1 MGKTRKNYSL
11 TEETI
16 GAIDAEAD
24 RLGVSASEALEGL
37 VSRAAKSPQEQAP
50 TGAPT
55 SPQDGARG
63 ARAADPDD
71 DRLNDLRDEIQA
83 LRAQLGAKDAQ
94 ITALSTIATQAQ
106 AVSMATVRQLGTAGQ
121 GECLVNTPSG
131 ETTGNGDDDEKGTQ
145 QVLTTG
151 GGRLPLRVR
160 LGRWIAGDL

>member
-11 TEETI
+11 TKETI

-37 VSRAAKSPQEQAP
+37 VSRAAKSPQEQTP
-50 TGAPT
+50 TDAPT

-63 ARAADPDD
+63 ARTSGPDD
-71 DRLNDLRDEIQA
+71 DRLNDLKDEIQA

-94 ITALSTIATQAQ
+94 IAALSTIATQAQ
-106 AVSMATVRQLGTAGQ
+106 AVSMATVRQLGAGQ
-121 GECLVNTPSG
+121 GECLANTPSG
-131 ETTGNGDDDEKGTQ
+131 ETTGNGDDDEKGGTQ
-145 QVLTTG
+145 IDTPG
-151 GGRLPLRVR
+151 GVRLPLRVR